1 MVTEILRSILKN
13 IIENIQ
19 KKYDKTKQNNDP
31 NVLNTSDRIFQ
42 YIGSIILLFA
52 ILIFNEIIILNFL
65 GLNKNT
71 TSLIEE
77 RENKKIMM
85 IEDKFSESDE
95 DNEDNEDN
103 SRKSSSLGIL

>member
-1 MVTEILRSILKN
+1 MVTEILRSILIN

-19 KKYDKTKQNNDP
+19 KKYDKTKKNNDP

-42 YIGSIILLFA
+42 YIGTIILLFA
-52 ILIFNEIIILNFL
+52 ILIFNEIIILNFF

-77 RENKKIMM
+77 RENKEINM

-95 DNEDNEDN
+95 DNEDN
-103 SRKSSSLGIL
+103 SRKSSSLSNL